1 MVFFHKIIQL
11 QRQPYYR
18 FASFFCPVSIS
29 RSVLF
34 QRSYKDSLALSWRVM
49 PRLFN
54 TLSYPTLTR
63 IDPNANPDPKCID
76 IINITA
82 AILHDE

>member
-54 TLSYPTLTR
+54 TLSYPTLTIAQVVFHFHLR
-63 IDPNANPDPKCID
+63 IDPNANPDPKMY
-76 IINITA
+76 
-82 AILHDE
+82 